1 MGAMMDAS
9 ELAQRVRAYAAEQTP
24 ALAGE
29 RVVLAASGGADSMA
43 MAGLLCEAGLAS
55 SATAVVAHFDHRLR
69 GEGAA
74 IRDRAAVEELCRR
87 YGLPLET
94 GAWEEPRK
102 GEAAA
107 REARY
112 RFLGEV
118 AGRRSAAA
126 VVTGHTLDD
135 QVETVM
141 LHMMRGSGPY
151 GLAGMAPDAPWP
163 LGGKLSPRL
172 MRPLLCI
179 EREETRAYCAARG
192 LRYVD
197 DESNDDASF
206 LRNRVRRDLLPQ
218 LDEMSPDARRTV
230 AQLAEKTRA
239 GIVTLERAVAHAL
252 LEQSSDF
259 VRLSRGAL
267 REMTSELAPYAY
279 RQALVALLG
288 DARDFSRRHFALMSQ
303 AVDGTTGSMLRLP
316 RGAVL
321 TVDPDAI
328 VLSIGE
334 LRVPPVAVEI
344 EEPLPFTGR
353 LGVWHLAI
361 APADGAGE
369 GAVLAAPA
377 GTVVRARRPGDRI
390 QPRGMAGH
398 KKLQDYYVDR
408 KVPRRE
414 RDAAPVVACG
424 GDVLW
429 TPFGAAED
437 AAEGTRYRIA
447 ARRAE

>member
-1 MGAMMDAS
+1 MTDPF
-9 ELAQRVRAYAAEQTP
+9 ELERRVRAYAMEQMP
-24 ALAGE
+24 ALAAG
-29 RVVLAASGGADSMA
+29 RVVLAASGGADSAA
-43 MAGLLCEAGLAS
+43 MVGLLCEAGLAS
-55 SATAVVAHFDHRLR
+55 PATAVVAHFDHRLR
-69 GEGAA
+69 DEGAA
-74 IRDRAAVEELCRR
+74 VRDRAAVEELCTR
-87 YGLPLET
+87 YGLPIET

-112 RFLGEV
+112 AFLGVV
-118 AGRRSAAA
+118 AGRRGAAA

-163 LGGKLSPRL
+163 LGGRDRPRVL
-172 MRPLLCI
+172 RPLLCI

-197 DESNDDASF
+197 DESNDDPSF

-218 LDEMSPDARRTV
+218 LDAMSPDARRTV
-230 AQLAEKTRA
+230 AQLADKTRA

-252 LEQSSDF
+252 LEQSGEC

-267 REMTSELAPYAY
+267 REMTPELAPYAH

-288 DARDFSRRHFALMSQ
+288 DARDFSRKHFALMAQ
-303 AVDGTTGSMLRLP
+303 AVDGATGSMLRLP
-316 RGAVL
+316 RGVVL
-321 TVDPDAI
+321 TVDHDAI
-328 VLSIGE
+328 VLSIGD
-334 LRVPPVAVEI
+334 LRLPAVAAGT

-361 APADGAGE
+361 APADGAAE
-369 GAVLAAPA
+369 GAVLVAPA
-377 GTVVRARRPGDRI
+377 GTVVRARRAGDRI